1 MGPLPPFQVTVD
13 TKGWFCVLD
22 VRPAL
27 ARHGPMLALRLAEEL
42 RVCLVP
48 RLWSILD
55 NTAHYRLHPEDLLA
69 DPFADP
75 ATPMLDPH
83 ALTQW
88 ERARLDLGLPAL
100 RLYWAGDALHESF
113 MPKDV
118 DAQVIERFERFG
130 IDLEERLLGTVP
142 DLELALPLVG
152 GALDAAALAAAMSR
166 YRPLILTLA
175 EPSGDPPAICRLLA
189 AGGIDCREVNPMQ
202 SQPLRQELTPLLAR
216 SGALELCWTGLDLA
230 VVHLVTPRAFL
241 GDAPTDRT
249 PDLESVADPCDDG
262 GDDGDDDVWQD
273 ARVFWYRL
281 P

>member
-1 MGPLPPFQVTVD
+1 MGSLAPFQVTVD
-13 TKGWFCVLD
+13 TKGWLCVLD

-75 ATPMLDPH
+75 ATPLPDPH

-113 MPKDV
+113 MPKEV
-118 DAQVIERFERFG
+118 DAEVIQRFERFAM
-130 IDLEERLLGTVP
+130 DLERRLLGTAP
-142 DLELALPLVG
+142 DIEPAWPLVG

-175 EPSGDPPAICRLLA
+175 EPSGEDPALCRLLA
-189 AGGIDCREVNPMQ
+189 ACGIGAHEVDSAQ
-202 SQPLRQELTPLLAR
+202 SRPLRRLLTPLLAR
-216 SGALELCWTGLDLA
+216 SGALEICWTGLDLA
-230 VVHLVTPRAFL
+230 VVHLVAPRAFL
-241 GDAPTDRT
+241 GDALGDSMLDLDRE
-249 PDLESVADPCDDG
+249 PAAAPGEDG
-262 GDDGDDDVWQD
+262 GDGWQD
-273 ARVFWYRL
+273 ASAFWYRL

>member
-69 DPFADP
+69 DPFADTT
-75 ATPMLDPH
+75 TPLPDPH

-88 ERARLDLGLPAL
+88 EQARLDLGLPAL

-118 DAQVIERFERFG
+118 DAEAIQRFERLAAG
-130 IDLEERLLGTVP
+130 LEQRLLGAAP
-142 DLELALPLVG
+142 ELEPALPLVG
-152 GALDAAALAAAMSR
+152 GALDAAALAGAMSR

-175 EPSGDPPAICRLLA
+175 EPSGEAPALCRMLA
-189 AGGIDCREVNPMQ
+189 ACGIGCREVNPPE
-202 SQPLRQELTPLLAR
+202 SRPLRQQLTPLLAR
-216 SGALELCWTGLDLA
+216 SGALELVWTGLDLA
-230 VVHLVTPRAFL
+230 VVHLVAPRAFL
-241 GDAPTDRT
+241 GDVLADRA
-249 PDLESVADPCDDG
+249 PDLESAAERGAEEEDG
-262 GDDGDDDVWQD
+262 DVWQD
-273 ARVFWYRL
+273 ASAFWYRL